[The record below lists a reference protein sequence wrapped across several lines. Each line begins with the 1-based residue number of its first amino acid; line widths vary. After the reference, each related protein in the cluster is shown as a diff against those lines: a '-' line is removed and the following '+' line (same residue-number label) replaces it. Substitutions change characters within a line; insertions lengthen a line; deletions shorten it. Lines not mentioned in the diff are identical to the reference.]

1 MCWTFHFLCFSAIC
15 NNSCQGRG
23 FCAEPDLCICPYT
36 YQGGSCDERT
46 PFNTWPSPIPES
58 NLDSFRRCTSPTRDL
73 YETFNKNRYF
83 LPSHCSYSLA
93 WDCNFEWKVEVG
105 IWRSYFYPSF
115 NFLAS
120 KVINDYTCEN
130 EFCKRAV
137 RIELLHHIVELLPDS
152 RVTLDRKFYEIPA
165 QLKPINLD
173 VSSVG
178 VWTIAK
184 LGTSKHYCC
193 NINIIVAISFYK
205 MVARNKSS
213 ACFLPF
219 HLKRFF
225 SLCIWL
231 HLTLILVNF
240 FINYFA
246 I

>member
-1 MCWTFHFLCFSAIC
+1 MRGPHSTHGLPQFLKVILILLGDARVPRGIC
-15 NNSCQGRG
+15 TR
-23 FCAEPDLCICPYT
+23 PLI
-36 YQGGSCDERT
+36 RT
-46 PFNTWPSPIPES
+46 GIFYRVSVRTVLLGIATLSGKSRQES
-58 NLDSFRRCTSPTRDL
+58 IGVIF
-73 YETFNKNRYF
+73 
-83 LPSHCSYSLA
+83 
-93 WDCNFEWKVEVG
+93 
-105 IWRSYFYPSF
+105 ISF

-225 SLCIWL
+225 SLCIWV